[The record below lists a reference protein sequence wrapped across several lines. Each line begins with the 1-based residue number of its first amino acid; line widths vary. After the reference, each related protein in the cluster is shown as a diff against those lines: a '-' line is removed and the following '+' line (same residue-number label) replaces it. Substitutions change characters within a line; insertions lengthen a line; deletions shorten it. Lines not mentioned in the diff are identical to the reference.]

1 MLLGDDQDSRSFV
14 ICFFPFSIS
23 SGVISHGTSVHT
35 TGGVYFCER
44 PANPIP
50 PPWGLGIMFADDA
63 WLIERETRMTVGSG
77 ELGYSA
83 CLPALV
89 GKRGRESL
97 DRKRSFH

>member
-1 MLLGDDQDSRSFV
+1 MNIFLTQIG
-14 ICFFPFSIS
+14 
-23 SGVISHGTSVHT
+23 
-35 TGGVYFCER
+35 ER

-50 PPWGLGIMFADDA
+50 PPWGLGIIFADDA

-77 ELGYSA
+77 GLGYSA

-97 DRKRSFH
+97 GRNRSFH